1 MPAAASGSPYPASP
15 VSRRRSAC
23 GPVRSLSAG
32 IPTPPPPVR
41 TRSGAHAR
49 CRKLPASRFGRDPP
63 RRLYGPPAPRSRRPA
78 SPRRR
83 LPPRSLLLGKRPGLI
98 RARRRLRTSLKTNPP
113 RGTTTPATAP
123 VAAGAG
129 AEGRRGTQ
137 KKGSVCLPSVR
148 HRRSRVCKTPGKRAA
163 ALRAEEAAGSG
174 RINLAPLSSARRA
187 ASLCRG
193 FYTHGYAHGRVIYQ
207 RGTDRE

>member
-1 MPAAASGSPYPASP
+1 MPAEASVSPYPASP

-32 IPTPPPPVR
+32 IPTPPPPAAR

-49 CRKLPASRFGRDPP
+49 CRKLPASRSGRDPP

-137 KKGSVCLPSVR
+137 KRGVSAFHRSGIGEAGCIKHPAREPPPSGRKRLQDQEELILRPCLP
-148 HRRSRVCKTPGKRAA
+148 PG
-163 ALRAEEAAGSG
+163 G
-174 RINLAPLSSARRA
+174 RLLFAV
-187 ASLCRG
+187 G
-193 FYTHGYAHGRVIYQ
+193 FIPMVMPTG
-207 RGTDRE
+207 E